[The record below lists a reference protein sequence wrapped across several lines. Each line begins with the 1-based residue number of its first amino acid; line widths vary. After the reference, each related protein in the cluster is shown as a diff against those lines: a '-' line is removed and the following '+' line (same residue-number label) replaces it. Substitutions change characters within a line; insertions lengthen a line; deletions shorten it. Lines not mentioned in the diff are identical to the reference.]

1 MFKYSYKEKL
11 EAVMRV
17 VDEGMSARGSAKILG
32 TVQAV
37 VQRWVARYK
46 EFGKEGLILKQGSY
60 TGDFKISVVEYM
72 HDYHLSLFKTAIKFG
87 IPSHTIVGKWERIYY
102 EEGPQALYR
111 DMRGRKSTMSSNKPK
126 KKLKKQIKEDLI
138 AENQR
143 LRIENEYL
151 KKLQALVQKRIA
163 QESKKE

>member
-46 EFGKEGLILKQGSY
+46 EFGTEGLILKQGSY

-138 AENQR
+138 AENQ
-143 LRIENEYL
+143 
-151 KKLQALVQKRIA
+151 
-163 QESKKE
+163 